1 MIEVTIRGVSMTEAG
16 FVVLL
21 QSAAEERTLP
31 IAIGTAEAQAIL
43 FELNG
48 MEFPRPLTH
57 DLMRNVLSELGVTLT
72 RVEVTELRDET
83 FFATLHLEGRSGHK
97 EVDAR
102 PSDALALALRCN
114 APIGVAD
121 AVMAKAGVVL
131 GKDGRQTRAETS
143 AAKAPEEDLRSQLTR
158 AIAEER
164 YEDAAR
170 LRDKLREASGK
181 QSRGAR
187 QPDEES

>member
-21 QSAAEERTLP
+21 QNAAEERTLP
-31 IAIGTAEAQAIL
+31 IAIGSAEAQAIL

-57 DLMRNVLSELGVTLT
+57 DLFRNVLTELGVTLT

-83 FFATLHLEGRSGHK
+83 FFATLHLDGRLGHT

-102 PSDALALALRCN
+102 PSDALALALRCS
-114 APIGVAD
+114 APIGVAEE
-121 AVMAKAGVVL
+121 VMAKAGVVL
-131 GKDGRQTRAETS
+131 DKAGKK
-143 AAKAPEEDLRSQLTR
+143 AAVASGAAPADSLQDLRAKLAR

-164 YEDAAR
+164 YEEAAR
-170 LRDKLREASGK
+170 LRDKLREVSDK
-181 QSRGAR
+181 
-187 QPDEES
+187 